1 MKKTLLVLSLAFFLG
16 TAFVTVTKVQDVNA
30 ASTELAFMV
39 DDATAIALM
48 NDDEPKKV
56 AKDAK
61 SSKCASASSC
71 DKTKCASKTA
81 TADKGTC
88 CDSKGKSTAQVAGK
102 SECCSKE
109 KAVNDSDK
117 K

>member
-16 TAFVTVTKVQDVNA
+16 TAFVTVTKVQDVHA
-30 ASTELAFMV
+30 ASTELAFIV
-39 DDATAIALM
+39 DDASAITLM
-48 NDDEPKKV
+48 NDDEPTKV

-61 SSKCASASSC
+61 SAKCASASSC

-109 KAVNDSDK
+109 KAIKDSDK